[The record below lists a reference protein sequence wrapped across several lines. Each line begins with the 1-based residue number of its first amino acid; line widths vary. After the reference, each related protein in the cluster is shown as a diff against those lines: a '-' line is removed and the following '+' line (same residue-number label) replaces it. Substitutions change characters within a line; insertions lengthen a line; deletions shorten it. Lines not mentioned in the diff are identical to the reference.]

1 MLIFWGWSCS
11 AISRPFDSH
20 CNYCSYKVAH
30 MKRREFL
37 ITSVHSS
44 LALSSSMLL
53 PTGLLASE
61 LPADITELSA
71 SKLSAAIRDRQVSCL
86 EVIQAYLERIERYN
100 PVYNAIVNLAEA
112 DSLLDQARRADVAL
126 DRGEYW
132 GWMHGMPHAVKDLA
146 HVEGMI
152 TTSGSRVYA
161 DRIATNDSAL
171 AASIRRQGAI
181 FIGKTNTPEF
191 GVGSQTYNEVFGATG
206 SAWDPALTAGGSSG
220 GAACGLGTQML
231 PVADGSDLMG
241 SLRNPG
247 AFNNVIGFR
256 PSVGRLGGGDPINR
270 GLSTAGPMGRNTED
284 AIRLMLSIAG
294 PSTGQ
299 PNALPDRLPE
309 ADQFSPL
316 EFRDIKIGWMGDF
329 EGHLAM
335 EAGVLEVCEAS
346 LKLMETAGARVEPCM
361 PEFDMAELWR
371 TWVDLRNFG
380 RSGALSLYNNP
391 AQRALLKPEYIWEI
405 EQSLELTAQR
415 IYQAER
421 ARTRWNQEVFRLLE
435 LFDFLV
441 LPTAQVFPF
450 PKEIHWPAEI
460 AGRKMDTY
468 HRWMEVVIGGSLSG
482 NPVVNVPAGFDEQ
495 GRPMGMQVMGRFGE
509 DKKVLE
515 FALAYEQVT
524 DFLQQRPNLVARS

>member
-1 MLIFWGWSCS
+1 
-11 AISRPFDSH
+11 
-20 CNYCSYKVAH
+20 

-37 ITSVHSS
+37 KSSVQGS
-44 LALSSSMLL
+44 LALSASMLL
-53 PTGLLASE
+53 PARLLASE

-71 SKLSAAIRDRQVSCL
+71 SKLSAAIRDRQVSCV
-86 EVIQAYLERIERYN
+86 EVMQAYLTRIERYN

-112 DSLLDQARRADVAL
+112 DGLLDQARRADVAL
-126 DRGEYW
+126 ERGEYW

-161 DRIATNDSAL
+161 DRVATSDSAL
-171 AASIRRQGAI
+171 AADIRAQGAI

-206 SAWDPALTAGGSSG
+206 SAWNPALTAGGSSG
-220 GAACGLGTQML
+220 GAACSLGTHML

-270 GLSTAGPMGRNTED
+270 SLATAGPMGRNTED
-284 AIRLMLSIAG
+284 TIRLLLSIAG
-294 PSTGQ
+294 PLSGQ
-299 PNALPDRLPE
+299 PNAISDTLPE
-309 ADQFSPL
+309 AAQFSPL
-316 EFRDIKIGWMGDF
+316 NLRDLKIGWMGDF
-329 EGHLAM
+329 DGHLAM
-335 EAGVLEVCEAS
+335 EAGVLDVCEAS
-346 LKLMETAGARVEPCM
+346 LKLVETAGARVEPCM
-361 PEFDMAELWR
+361 PDFEMEELWR

-380 RSGALSLYNNP
+380 RSSALPLYNNP
-391 AQRALLKPEYIWEI
+391 TQRALLKPEYIWEI
-405 EQSLELTAQR
+405 ERSLELTAEQ
-415 IYQAER
+415 IFAANR
-421 ARTRWNQEVFRLLE
+421 ARSRWNQEVFRLLE
-435 LFDFLV
+435 GFDFLV

-450 PKEIHWPAEI
+450 SKEIHWPTEI

-495 GRPMGMQVMGRFGE
+495 GRPMGMQIMGRFGE

-524 DFLQQRPNLVARS
+524 NFLQQRPNLVASA